1 MDCKLANYNLN
12 QNENQFYI
20 FELKVKDINED
31 KFTIRRI
38 KQEKQGNLI
47 NSTDEIN
54 KLSII
59 KINIF
64 DLNDPTNVIT
74 IKRNISNDVNLLLRQ
89 NNILIQII
97 NTDYVTVNYRF
108 I

>member
-47 NSTDEIN
+47 NSTNEIN
-54 KLSII
+54 KLSTI
-59 KINIF
+59 KMNIF
-64 DLNDPTNVIT
+64 DLNDPTNMIT
-74 IKRNISNDVNLLLRQ
+74 IKKNISNDVNLLLRQ

-97 NTDYVTVNYRF
+97 NTDYITVNYRF